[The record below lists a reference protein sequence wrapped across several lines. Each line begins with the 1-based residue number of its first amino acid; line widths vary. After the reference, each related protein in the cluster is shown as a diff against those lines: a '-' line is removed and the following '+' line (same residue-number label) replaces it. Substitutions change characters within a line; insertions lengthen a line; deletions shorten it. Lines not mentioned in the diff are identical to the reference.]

1 MASSSTPSC
10 LRVMSSARSSESRLG
25 RSAGKSLA
33 EVDISG
39 AVVVSVDP
47 DSTRAKDRSRRFIGL
62 YLALFPNIA
71 QETYLPEALIQQVRA
86 AFHHGGPEAAA
97 AYIDDEVVEY
107 LTASGTPAECRRK
120 IETYRAAGV
129 QLPILFPLDPNVHMA
144 IETLGPL
151 P

>member
-1 MASSSTPSC
+1 M
-10 LRVMSSARSSESRLG
+10 
-25 RSAGKSLA
+25 
-33 EVDISG
+33 
-39 AVVVSVDP
+39 VVSVDP
-47 DSTRAKDRSRRFIGL
+47 DATRAKDRSRRFIGL

-71 QETYLPEALIQQVRA
+71 QETHLPDDLIQQVRV

-97 AYIDDEVVEY
+97 AYINDEVVEY

-120 IETYRAAGV
+120 IEAYRAAGV
-129 QLPILFPLDPNVHMA
+129 QLPILFPVDPNVHMA

>member
-1 MASSSTPSC
+1 M
-10 LRVMSSARSSESRLG
+10 
-25 RSAGKSLA
+25 
-33 EVDISG
+33 SG
-39 AVVVSVDP
+39 AVVVSVGP
-47 DSTRAKDRSRRFIGL
+47 DSTTAKDRSHRLIGL

-71 QETYLPEALIQQVRA
+71 QETQLPDDLIQQVRA
-86 AFHHGGPEAAA
+86 ACNQGGPEAAA

-107 LTASGTPAECRRK
+107 LTASGTPAECRRT
-120 IETYRAAGV
+120 IETYREAGV